1 MDIGERIKK
10 RRKELGLSAEQIA
23 EKLGVSPAT
32 IYRYESNDIMNMR
45 IDKLEPIA
53 KVLRTT
59 PAYLMGWM
67 KQKKITQITNSD
79 NSYPTT
85 INWITPTKQS

>member
-45 IDKLEPIA
+45 IDKLE
-53 KVLRTT
+53 
-59 PAYLMGWM
+59 
-67 KQKKITQITNSD
+67 QKCFGLLL
-79 NSYPTT
+79 PT
-85 INWITPTKQS
+85 

>member
-45 IDKLEPIA
+45 IDKLVDRVMA
-53 KVLRTT
+53 DR
-59 PAYLMGWM
+59 
-67 KQKKITQITNSD
+67 S
-79 NSYPTT
+79 
-85 INWITPTKQS
+85 

>member
-32 IYRYESNDIMNMR
+32 IYRYESNDI
-45 IDKLEPIA
+45 ID
-53 KVLRTT
+53 
-59 PAYLMGWM
+59 YL
-67 KQKKITQITNSD
+67 D
-79 NSYPTT
+79 NAF
-85 INWITPTKQS
+85 